1 MLAVFDTFVVPVAA
15 CNSRQLR
22 HLWRRPGAPLLP
34 GRSEKDLPDT
44 PGHVGGWVFN
54 AIDNTAHP

>member
-15 CNSRQLR
+15 CNSRQLP
-22 HLWRRPGAPLLP
+22 HLWSMPGAPLLP

-44 PGHVGGWVFN
+44 PGQLT
-54 AIDNTAHP
+54 TA